1 MKSKTSLF
9 DPGLFRHLL
18 RRFWPLCLGYF
29 VLLVLLLPVSLPSIT
44 DTYGKDSFTLSLAYE
59 VLNRYASSVVLSFGA
74 GVCFAGAM
82 FHFLFQSRS
91 CGMIHSLPLRRE
103 TIFTTAWLAGLLP
116 MLLADLLVM
125 LITWLLNL
133 ECGVRVFE
141 ALAAWLCATV
151 LANLFYYHFA
161 ILCAQLTGKL
171 VILPLVYVVLN
182 FTAFAVTN
190 CADELLCT
198 LLYGVAFRGGY
209 LAWASPLVMMLSRPF
224 PSAVTTNGELSGYAM
239 NGLDTLG
246 VYALVSLLFL
256 ALALWLYR
264 RRHLESASHVVAVP
278 VLKPVFKYCMCFG
291 TALVFATMLLVILE
305 LDHLYAWGGALVLL
319 LLLLIGAFLGYFV
332 AEMLLRKSLRVF
344 RGAWRGFLVSAA
356 VLCLL
361 LAVVKTDVFSVQRRV
376 PAPDEISAVSIA
388 GTDFFSVQRRV
399 PEPDEISAVSIATY
413 FTEPE
418 DIAAAAAFH
427 RHLIERGP
435 EIRNDGQ
442 YRAHQDV
449 FINYGLADGR
459 VLRRSYEVYE
469 DEDALVKEYL
479 ALVNHPN
486 AILNRLNIGETETVW
501 IGNRPQELQ
510 MQISGGEVL
519 SDGAGSL
526 LELTASE
533 AKELY
538 EQGVLPDARAGR
550 IDLRR
555 SIVYFDF
562 RGGDVILA
570 LTETPGN
577 RKYEDFGRTIYLRI
591 CPESENTL
599 RWLEAHGLTL
609 DFD

>member
-18 RRFWPLCLGYF
+18 RRFWPLFLGYF
-29 VLLVLLLPVSLPSIT
+29 VLLVLLLPVSLPGVT
-44 DTYGKDSFTLSLAYE
+44 DPYVPDGFNLGFVYE
-59 VLNRYASSVVLSFGA
+59 VLGRCSASVVLSFGA

-133 ECGVRVFE
+133 EGGVRVFE
-141 ALAAWLCATV
+141 ALAAWLWATV

-161 ILCAQLTGKL
+161 ILCAQLTGNL

-388 GTDFFSVQRRV
+388 GT
-399 PEPDEISAVSIATY
+399 Y

-449 FINYGLADGR
+449 FINYRLADGR

-479 ALVNHPN
+479 ALVNHPK

-510 MQISGGEVL
+510 MQISGGEVR
-519 SDGAGSL
+519 SDSARSPL

-599 RWLEAHGLTL
+599 RWLEAHGLAL
-609 DFD
+609 DIKN